1 MLISDLIH
9 NIGSKM
15 DLNGTMLKN
24 NDTSADSDEPN
35 SNTKVNCSNDNNK
48 KLDSKNRKSKKRVMP
63 SPTPDNIRNSNAR
76 SSKQK
81 ALTINGMKSA

>member
-15 DLNGTMLKN
+15 YLNGTMLKN

-48 KLDSKNRKSKKRVMP
+48 KLDSKNRKSKKRVIP
-63 SPTPDNIRNSNAR
+63 SPTPDNIRNSNAMD
-76 SSKQK
+76 SKQK